1 MSPRGR
7 TALILVTLLAGSGGL
22 LAAQEKPS
30 ALRQPTLAE
39 DLQMFSQI
47 LNQIR
52 VNHPDSVNVHRLVMA
67 AIEGMVHAADP
78 HSYVLPVARL
88 APEKAQALE
97 NGKLYPVPISFVF
110 VGGAPVVGSVVTGS
124 GASRADILPGDELI
138 AIDGQPV
145 LAESSA
151 ELEI

>member
-39 DLQMFSQI
+39 DLLMFSQI

-88 APEKAQALE
+88 APEKARALE
-97 NGKLYPVPISFVF
+97 DGKLYPLPISFRF
-110 VGGAPVVGSVVTGS
+110 VGGAPVVASIATGS
-124 GASRADILPGDELI
+124 SASRAPILRRGEV
-138 AIDGQPV
+138 AARRG
-145 LAESSA
+145 
-151 ELEI
+151 

>member
-1 MSPRGR
+1 MSPRR
-7 TALILVTLLAGSGGL
+7 RAALTLATLLAGLGGIL
-22 LAAQEKPS
+22 HAQEKPA

-97 NGKLYPVPISFVF
+97 DGKLYPLPITFRF
-110 VGGAPVVGSVVTGS
+110 VGGAPVVASVATGS
-124 GASRADILPGDELI
+124 AASRSD
-138 AIDGQPV
+138 
-145 LAESSA
+145 
-151 ELEI
+151 